1 MDVRISTKSE
11 LEQRCKE
18 VEAEFNTVRDEL
30 AAYIESTKTK
40 IEELTKRMDK
50 LHDEYMEITNEMD
63 KRDGKSNSAR

>member
-11 LEQRCKE
+11 LEQRSKE

-30 AAYIESTKTK
+30 AAYIDSTKTK

-50 LHDEYMEITNEMD
+50 LHDEYMEITNEIN
-63 KRDGKSNSAR
+63 KRDGKSNTTR